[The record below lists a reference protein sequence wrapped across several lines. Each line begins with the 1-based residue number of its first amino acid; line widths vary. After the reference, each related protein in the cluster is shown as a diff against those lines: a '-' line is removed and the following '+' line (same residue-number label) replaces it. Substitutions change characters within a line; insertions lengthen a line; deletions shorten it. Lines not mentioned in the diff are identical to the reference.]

1 MPEHTAQPRIRHFW
15 RLLSRVYTRLDSR
28 LKFAVL
34 GALGGAMVLTP
45 LGEVLRVQGAELESL
60 VAERASLDPL
70 AQALTLQ
77 HGLLG
82 HRAVADRV
90 LRGRLQLEAE
100 RRLRQAEVDANLW
113 ALQGTLSV
121 GLWHRALQEHA
132 ALAGDWQALA
142 QRVARR
148 QITAPDSAAGHQLL
162 LEQAVQVMDLVSAAA
177 PVGSFAQLL
186 ALQAPL
192 GDAVAV
198 TARLQRLAA
207 LQAAA
212 GARLFELDARRA
224 QVQAQRAALASALA
238 ALALLAALLAVL
250 LAWRARQAWIE
261 RAAAQA
267 ATADGIRRGPGRR
280 VGDAP
285 ATQPAPHR
293 LLDRLRAEAADTAAE
308 PPASRPGAD

>member
-224 QVQAQRAALASALA
+224 QVQAQRAALGSALA
-238 ALALLAALLAVL
+238 ALALLAAL

-267 ATADGIRRGPGRR
+267 AAADDIRRGPGRR

-285 ATQPAPHR
+285 ATQPAPHY
-293 LLDRLRAEAADTAAE
+293 LFDRLRAEAADTAAE